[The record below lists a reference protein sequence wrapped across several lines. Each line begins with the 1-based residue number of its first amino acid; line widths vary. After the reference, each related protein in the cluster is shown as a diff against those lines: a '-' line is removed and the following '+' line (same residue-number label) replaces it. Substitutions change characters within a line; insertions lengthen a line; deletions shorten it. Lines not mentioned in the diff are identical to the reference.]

1 MRLFS
6 QRDLKAHAFFF
17 VFAAAVTLNSSRET
31 EFSAAGSKNSICKFS
46 EKEKS
51 FALFSKLYLDLQYL
65 LMKSKC
71 TEQSLKIS
79 ETIAKHYIIVDK

>member
-31 EFSAAGSKNSICKFS
+31 EFPAAGSKNSICKFS

-51 FALFSKLYLDLQYL
+51 FALFSNLDLQYL